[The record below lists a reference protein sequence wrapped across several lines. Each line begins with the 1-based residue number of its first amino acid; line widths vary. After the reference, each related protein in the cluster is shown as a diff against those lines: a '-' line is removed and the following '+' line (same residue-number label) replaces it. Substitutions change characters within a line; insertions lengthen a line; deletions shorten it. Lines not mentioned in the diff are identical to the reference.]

1 MINKEDFNRN
11 HRYLNQNLI
20 SNRLIN
26 LYISRNK
33 NHRFQKH
40 QKELLLKVD
49 NKVLKNQFKK
59 IEINILVQLK
69 ILKVD
74 KIQNKLV
81 N

>member
-69 ILKVD
+69 ILKAD

>member
-59 IEINILVQLK
+59 IKIKILVQLK